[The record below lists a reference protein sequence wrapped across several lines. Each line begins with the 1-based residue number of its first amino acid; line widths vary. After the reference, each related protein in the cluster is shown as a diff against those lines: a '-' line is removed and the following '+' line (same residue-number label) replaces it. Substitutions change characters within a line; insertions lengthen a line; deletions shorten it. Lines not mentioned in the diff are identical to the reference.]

1 MEVNRFVLIL
11 ILISILTSC
20 SNTPEL
26 ETGEIKTLEILN
38 QAFTQSNQAKQFID
52 ARLLLSRKQIDEA
65 KYPYFLSNSHRVK
78 MQFNSLPGQRY
89 WQNWL
94 AADGATITMDRG
106 VLKASRGM
114 GNDLWDL
121 HHLCHHGL

>member
-52 ARLLLSRKQIDEA
+52 ADFYSAESKSTKP

-78 MQFNSLPGQRY
+78 M
-89 WQNWL
+89 
-94 AADGATITMDRG
+94 
-106 VLKASRGM
+106 VL
-114 GNDLWDL
+114 
-121 HHLCHHGL
+121 